1 VEIAYDRI
9 VCLILLTLLAKSS
22 AELTDV
28 EKCEGLFRVAG
39 SMGRRNTFT
48 RLAPG
53 SRPSMFIWS
62 YPKR

>member
-28 EKCEGLFRVAG
+28 EKCEGLFRVVLG
-39 SMGRRNTFT
+39 SLSAANIRHH
-48 RLAPG
+48 
-53 SRPSMFIWS
+53 
-62 YPKR
+62 